1 MLRETLKQEIE
12 QLSESQLKRIAEFL
26 AVVKAQ
32 VQEIAKKNR
41 FGNAQHLEST
51 P

>member
-1 MLRETLKQEIE
+1 MLRETLKQEID

-32 VQEIAKKNR
+32 AQELEKISP
-41 FGNAQHLEST
+41 FGDAQHL
-51 P
+51 